1 MCGVSVTVDV
11 CELEK
16 SMDGCLVRGVW
27 TRFQML
33 LIPLARYPWEVN
45 YVWTVPRSNHI

>member
-16 SMDGCLVRGVW
+16 SMDGCLVMGVW